1 MVVNPPKKT
10 LNFMILLLALILGFV
25 GYTIT
30 RPGYFSPDTDITR
43 HLLTLV
49 SILLGFAVSKQIFRL
64 LKGGPSMIID
74 ENGVFLYTNF
84 LYGKLFLPW
93 EYIKG
98 IHPVTYRSPREITY
112 RSLKLV
118 PTDYEE
124 FLRGFSV
131 SRQILIRLANL
142 GAGKAIDIPQLIL
155 DKKIE
160 EIITAIEQVNADQLK
175 KIQIIE
181 GKK

>member
-1 MVVNPPKKT
+1 MVINPPKKT
-10 LNFMILLLALILGFV
+10 LNFMILLLALIIGFV
-25 GYTIT
+25 GYTLS
-30 RPGYFSPDTDITR
+30 RPGYFDPDTNMTR

-49 SILLGFAVSKQIFRL
+49 TILLGFAVSKQIFRL
-64 LKGGPSMIID
+64 IKGGPSMVVE

-118 PTDYEE
+118 PTDYGE
-124 FLRGFSV
+124 FLKGFSF

-160 EIITAIEQVNADQLK
+160 EIITAIEQVNVDQLK

-181 GKK
+181 EKK